1 MTSVSKERKL
11 FDLEKANRT
20 LPLVSRIVRD
30 IVGAN
35 TRMREAHLEARR
47 CIENGKTEEAEAL
60 QDRLQ
65 EIGFERAS
73 FIDELEELG
82 IELKDPNQGLID
94 FPAML
99 DGRVVY
105 LCWRLG
111 ESSIGHWH
119 ELSAGFAG
127 RQPVEGQF

>member
-1 MTSVSKERKL
+1 
-11 FDLEKANRT
+11 
-20 LPLVSRIVRD
+20 
-30 IVGAN
+30 
-35 TRMREAHLEARR
+35 MREAHLEAKR
-47 CIENGKTEEAEAL
+47 CIKEGQTEEAETL

-65 EIGFERAS
+65 EIGFERTS
-73 FIDELEELG
+73 FIDELEGLG

-99 DGRVVY
+99 EGRVVY

-111 ESSIGHWH
+111 EDVIQHWH

-127 RQPVEGQF
+127 RHPVEDQF